1 MGISET
7 NHGIVVAATDLSA
20 AATLATEQAARLARD
35 LGAGLCLL
43 HVADTPGEA
52 AGASTRLQEQARQVG
67 EKFGV
72 PTRAETRA
80 GEPAA
85 GIIHFLSECPARLV
99 VVGEHA
105 QGWLREAF
113 IGGTALQVLHRARI
127 PVLLARTPL
136 PPALRHILVAADF
149 SDNALRAVAVA
160 GELFPSAALTILHAY
175 SLSTI
180 DRMRLDG
187 ESEERMAAFRKQRE
201 QTVEESMVAF
211 RKALDPS
218 PAREIDWRAESGH
231 PVTVILE
238 ETQRNPPDILVLGK
252 HRGSALE
259 ERLLGSVTQNLLYRA
274 GSSILLVP

>member
-1 MGISET
+1 MGISASER
-7 NHGIVVAATDLSA
+7 GLIVAATDLSA
-20 AATLATEQAARLARD
+20 AATLATEQAAHLARTLD
-35 LGAGLCLL
+35 AGLCLL
-43 HVADTPGEA
+43 HVADTTDEA
-52 AGASTRLQEQARQVG
+52 NEAGTRLREQARLVG

-72 PTRAETRA
+72 ATCTETRT
-80 GEPAA
+80 GEPAT
-85 GIIHFLSECPARLV
+85 GIIRFLAECPARLV

-136 PPALRHILVAADF
+136 PPESRHILVAADF
-149 SDNALRAVAVA
+149 SDNALRAVGVA
-160 GELFPSAALTILHAY
+160 GELFPSAAMTILHAY
-175 SLSTI
+175 SLAAI

-187 ESEERMAAFRKQRE
+187 ESEEKMAAFRE
-201 QTVEESMVAF
+201 QQARAVEERMAAF

-218 PAREIDWRAESGH
+218 STREIHWRTESGH

-274 GSSILLVP
+274 GASILLVP